1 MSTTPTVLTVCLGNI
16 CRSPTA
22 AAAIEEAASAAG
34 VPVSVAS
41 AGTGR
46 WHVGKPP
53 DRRMRAAAAEDGLT
67 LTGRAEQIDARMLAE
82 ADLVLVMDRSNL
94 TDVQRVAE
102 DAGIDVPIRLFRE
115 FDPGR
120 DPESPSDLEVP
131 DPYYGGREGFAEVV
145 AICRRTAA
153 EVVAHLAAEH
163 DRGTAAG

>member
-1 MSTTPTVLTVCLGNI
+1 MSATPTVLTVCLGNI

-22 AAAIEEAASAAG
+22 AAAIEEAARAAG
-34 VPVSVAS
+34 VPISVAS

-67 LTGRAEQIDARMLAE
+67 LTGRAEQVDARMLAE

-94 TDVQRVAE
+94 TDVQRLAD
-102 DAGIDVPIRLFRE
+102 DAGIRTPIRLFRE
-115 FDPGR
+115 FDPAA
-120 DPESPSDLEVP
+120 DTDLEVP
-131 DPYYGGREGFAEVV
+131 DPYYGGREGFTEVV

-153 EVVAHLAAEH
+153 EVVAHLAEGT